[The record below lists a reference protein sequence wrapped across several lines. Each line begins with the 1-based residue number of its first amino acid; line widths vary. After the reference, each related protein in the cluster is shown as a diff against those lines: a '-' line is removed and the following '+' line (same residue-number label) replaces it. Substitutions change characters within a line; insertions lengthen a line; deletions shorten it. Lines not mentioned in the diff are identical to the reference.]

1 MAEYSALLAGAV
13 GLRHWCPSSV
23 VIEGDSAL
31 VISQVLGRARCP
43 DDRLRPFR
51 THILRHLQAL
61 RERNVA
67 YTFRHIERNF
77 NTVADDLAT
86 TAAILR
92 LSECRCFCSFP
103 SSACAPRVLDSP
115 FAAIL
120 NTDTVWSLRHER
132 FCPRTSVESILQP
145 CPPVI
150 EPRVVAAAAPATS
163 ALPLSSPAAD
173 VPSAADVASGVPAV
187 DEVPSE
193 DMDVAQV
200 PPVAPPPAL
209 QPLAADES
217 TDMDTSVAAEVA
229 QDLFRRRRRA
239 QLPRNIPDDIFATVS
254 DSLQLQVRQWITT
267 IEDSDDW
274 AATSSMLSEFPSKL
288 SKAITQLH
296 NAVRARHA
304 TSNPTP
310 RARGV
315 THMSSDRIAPARA
328 ELEEAQRTASGS
340 RRGIER
346 ARRRLARRYRAEK
359 RNELRQLFVRS
370 EKRCVLGILRE
381 ALGSPTPQRCTIPTS
396 TLEEHFTATNTPT
409 DVFDVNDPR
418 GRPFLAALN
427 ALLRSTTSDQ

>member
-1 MAEYSALLAGAV
+1 MAEYSALLAGVV

-67 YTFRHIERNF
+67 YTFRHIERNI

-115 FAAIL
+115 FAAIP

-163 ALPLSSPAAD
+163 ALPLSSTAAD
-173 VPSAADVASGVPAV
+173 VPSAVDIASGVPAV
-187 DEVPSE
+187 DVVPSE
-193 DMDVAQV
+193 DMDVAQA
-200 PPVAPPPAL
+200 PPVAPPLAL

-254 DSLQLQVRQWITT
+254 DSLQLQPITT
-267 IEDSDDW
+267 RLAASRSDGVAQNVTTNSTGACFATLSNKLLHKSHYTLDMRYSGRTWAMVVGHRSNNNTLFGNVVGPNLFDNLFTPAQQTSDVSLDILHTREAKVGMEPENVKSLLFCQGTWSLQLDEISDDIKLGLDHGKL
-274 AATSSMLSEFPSKL
+274 AT
-288 SKAITQLH
+288 
-296 NAVRARHA
+296 
-304 TSNPTP
+304 
-310 RARGV
+310 G
-315 THMSSDRIAPARA
+315 
-328 ELEEAQRTASGS
+328 
-340 RRGIER
+340 
-346 ARRRLARRYRAEK
+346 
-359 RNELRQLFVRS
+359 LFLWMDS
-370 EKRCVLGILRE
+370 
-381 ALGSPTPQRCTIPTS
+381 
-396 TLEEHFTATNTPT
+396 
-409 DVFDVNDPR
+409 
-418 GRPFLAALN
+418 
-427 ALLRSTTSDQ
+427 